1 MIVFASGCA
10 TIDPF
15 QDSDPD
21 TLAEAASGITAFNRP
36 GRAARSMIRNLG
48 IKGLLGV
55 VLLIAG
61 VGLIA
66 YESPIVAAGIA
77 MVVAGLGLVA
87 QGLVSSMLR
96 SFGMF

>member
-1 MIVFASGCA
+1 
-10 TIDPF
+10 
-15 QDSDPD
+15 
-21 TLAEAASGITAFNRP
+21 
-36 GRAARSMIRNLG
+36 MIRNLG

-66 YESPIVAAGIA
+66 YESLIVAAGIA

-87 QGLVSSMLR
+87 QGLVSSLLR

>member
-1 MIVFASGCA
+1 
-10 TIDPF
+10 
-15 QDSDPD
+15 
-21 TLAEAASGITAFNRP
+21 
-36 GRAARSMIRNLG
+36 MIRNLG
-48 IKGLLGV
+48 IKGLVGA

-66 YESPIVAAGIA
+66 YESLIVAAGIA

-87 QGLVSSMLR
+87 QGLVSSLLR